1 MSTVVIVGA
10 QWGDEG
16 KGKIVDK
23 LAGQAEVVVRFQGGD
38 NAGHTVYHAG
48 QKHVFHILP
57 SGMLHAKVLN
67 LIGSGVVI
75 NPGKLIG
82 ELEGLDLNRAE
93 WKKRLRISGAASLIL
108 PCHIALDALGEK
120 RLGSGKIGTTLR
132 GIGPA
137 YADRAARVGVRF
149 ADIFDKKLLK
159 ERLAA
164 CFEAKRGL
172 LSKKQMREV
181 CDVKRTAKSLCG
193 AAVKLKPLLDDIGLV
208 LEECKNA
215 GKNILFEGAQGT
227 MLDISAGTYPFV
239 TSSHTISG
247 GACVG
252 AGVGPHFLDKI
263 FGVAK
268 AYLTRVGEGPFPTEL
283 HDATGEKL
291 RAIGSEFGATT
302 GRPRRC
308 GWLDLVQLRLAAR
321 LNSLDGL
328 IVTKLDV
335 LDAFDRI
342 GVCTAYR
349 YRGKRLPNWPDDPS
363 AAAEVKPEYVFMPG
377 WKCSTAHAGT
387 FTELPAAAKKYL
399 QAIEKETGV
408 PVAMVSAGKDRDA
421 LIVRKPAFGGASREA

>member
-1 MSTVVIVGA
+1 MSSVVIVGA

-23 LAGQAEVVVRFQGGD
+23 LAGQAGVVVRFQGGD

-48 QKHVFHILP
+48 KKHVFHILP
-57 SGMLHAKVLN
+57 SGMLHTKVLN
-67 LIGSGVVI
+67 LIGGGVVI
-75 NPGKLIG
+75 NPENLIK
-82 ELEGLDLNRAE
+82 ELEGLGIGAAE

-108 PCHIALDALGEK
+108 PCHVALDALNEK
-120 RLGSGKIGTTLR
+120 KRGGKKIGTTLR

-149 ADIFDKKLLK
+149 ADIFDEKLLK

-164 CFEAKRGL
+164 CFDAKRGL
-172 LSKKQMREV
+172 LSGKQIREV
-181 CDVKRTAKSLCG
+181 CNLGRSVNDLMTMAKRLRS
-193 AAVKLKPLLDDIGLV
+193 LLDDIGLI
-208 LEECKNA
+208 LEECKRS

-252 AGVGPHFLDKI
+252 AGVGPHFFDKI

-283 HDATGEKL
+283 KDKAGEKL
-291 RAIGSEFGATT
+291 RATGGEYGATT

-342 GVCTAYR
+342 GICTAYR
-349 YRGKRLPNWPDDPS
+349 YRGKRLLNWPDNPA

-377 WKCSTAHAGT
+377 WKCSTANARS
-387 FTELPAAAKKYL
+387 FAELPPAARKYL
-399 QAIEKETGV
+399 QMIEKEANV
-408 PVAMVSAGKDRDA
+408 PVAMISAGKDREA
-421 LIVRKPAFGGASREA
+421 LIVRKPAFA